1 MNKTRIEQVIESND
15 NIDNMIER
23 AQQQRGGSLST
34 EELNTLTLTS
44 INKQLAD
51 ISITLAMIC
60 DALIKVK
67 ESD

>member
-34 EELNTLTLTS
+34 EELNMLTLTS

-67 ESD
+67 ES

>member
-1 MNKTRIEQVIESND
+1 MDKTRMDQVIESNK

-44 INKQLAD
+44 INKQLVD
-51 ISITLAMIC
+51 ISITLAIIC
-60 DALIKVK
+60 DILNKK
-67 ESD
+67 ED

>member
-1 MNKTRIEQVIESND
+1 MNKARIEQVIESNG

-60 DALIKVK
+60 DTLIKVK